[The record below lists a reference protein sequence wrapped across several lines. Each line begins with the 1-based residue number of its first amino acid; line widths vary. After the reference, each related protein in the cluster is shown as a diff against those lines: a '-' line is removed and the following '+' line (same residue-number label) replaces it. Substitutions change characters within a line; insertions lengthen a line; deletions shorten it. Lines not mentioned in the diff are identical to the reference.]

1 VVKAF
6 LIGCAVLL
14 LAVGCAGT
22 RSEAPQEEEQGSSP
36 QATDSEDEAR
46 CEGTR
51 TIKVT
56 WLQLQLQS
64 QPIKQSVVFTT
75 NDLPDCPNKG
85 GLLSG
90 TDKGDNLNGF
100 DGDDEIRG
108 LAGPDFIV
116 GGAGNDVI
124 YAGPGDDKGKGKYYD
139 RNVMGN
145 RGDDVLYGGA
155 GNDKLGSDIGQD
167 VGEDVYYGGDGND
180 VLVGLPFGVKGEGED
195 VYYGGDGN
203 DVLVANDGQRDKLYC
218 GKAKDRYIAVANA
231 SASASPVHTGSA
243 SASETTTPAPTPSE
257 KIDYVDSSCEKKV
270 LAPVVD

>member
-1 VVKAF
+1 VIRQAHLIALVVAF

-14 LAVGCAGT
+14 VAGAT
-22 RSEAPQEEEQGSSP
+22 GV
-36 QATDSEDEAR
+36 QAETSKKEEAR

-64 QPIKQSVVFTT
+64 EPIKQSVVFTT
-75 NDLPDCPNKG
+75 NDLPGCPKDKG

-90 TDKGDNLNGF
+90 TDKPDKLNGL

-116 GGAGNDVI
+116 GGVGNDVI
-124 YAGPGDDKGKGKYYD
+124 YAGPGDDEGKGKYYD

-145 RGDDVLYGGA
+145 RGDGVLYGGD
-155 GNDKLGSDIGQD
+155 GNDTLGSDIGQD

-180 VLVGLPFGVKGEGED
+180 WF
-195 VYYGGDGN
+195 Y
-203 DVLVANDGQRDKLYC
+203 AHDGQRDKLYC
-218 GKAKDRYIAVANA
+218 GKGKDRYIA
-231 SASASPVHTGSA
+231 
-243 SASETTTPAPTPSE
+243 E
-257 KIDYVDSSCEKKV
+257 KIDYVDSSCEKKM

>member
-1 VVKAF
+1 VIRQAHLIALVVAF

-14 LAVGCAGT
+14 VAGAT
-22 RSEAPQEEEQGSSP
+22 GV
-36 QATDSEDEAR
+36 QAETSKKEEAR

-64 QPIKQSVVFTT
+64 EPIKQSVVFTT
-75 NDLPDCPNKG
+75 NDLPGCPKDKG

-90 TDKGDNLNGF
+90 TDKPDKLNGL

-124 YAGPGDDKGKGKYYD
+124 YAGPGDDEGKGKYYD

-145 RGDDVLYGGA
+145 RGDDVLYGGD
-155 GNDKLGSDIGQD
+155 GNDTLGSDIGQD

-180 VLVGLPFGVKGEGED
+180 WF
-195 VYYGGDGN
+195 Y
-203 DVLVANDGQRDKLYC
+203 AHDGQRDKLYC
-218 GKAKDRYIAVANA
+218 GKGKDRYIA
-231 SASASPVHTGSA
+231 
-243 SASETTTPAPTPSE
+243 E
-257 KIDYVDSSCEKKV
+257 KIDYVDSSCEKKM

>member
-1 VVKAF
+1 LVVAF
-6 LIGCAVLL
+6 LIGCACFLV
-14 LAVGCAGT
+14 VGCAGT
-22 RSEAPQEEEQGSSP
+22 SSETSNKKEQGRSP
-36 QATDSEDEAR
+36 EATASEEAR

-64 QPIKQSVVFTT
+64 EPIKQSVVFTT
-75 NDLPDCPNKG
+75 NDLPGCPNDTV

-90 TDKGDNLNGF
+90 TDKRDNLNGF

-108 LAGPDFIV
+108 LAGSDFIL

-124 YAGPGDDKGKGKYYD
+124 YAGPGDDEGKGKYFD

-145 RGDDVLYGGA
+145 RGDDVLYGGD
-155 GNDKLGSDIGQD
+155 GNDTLGSNMGQD
-167 VGEDVYYGGDGND
+167 VGDDVYYGGDGND
-180 VLVGLPFGVKGEGED
+180 DLVGRPFGVKAEGED

-203 DVLVANDGQRDKLYC
+203 DWFYAHDGQRDRLYC
-218 GKAKDRYIAVANA
+218 GKGKDRYIAD
-231 SASASPVHTGSA
+231 
-243 SASETTTPAPTPSE
+243 
-257 KIDYVDSSCEKKV
+257 KIDYVDSSCEKKM